1 MVNEQRAMVAMSAR
15 TDLELAA
22 SAEEGQLNCRNVPFH
37 VDPQA
42 ALWSRE
48 GGQLTAASC
57 LQHHPAVVRPRAAST
72 IPFRRRSDLSLGP
85 RHVAIRAFSARSAR

>member
-1 MVNEQRAMVAMSAR
+1 MVSEQRAVVAMSAR

-42 ALWSRE
+42 A
-48 GGQLTAASC
+48 
-57 LQHHPAVVRPRAAST
+57 
-72 IPFRRRSDLSLGP
+72 F
-85 RHVAIRAFSARSAR
+85 

>member
-1 MVNEQRAMVAMSAR
+1 VSKIAVGAIARSRPKPVRPAIDHRIRIAMVNEQRAVVAMSAR

-42 ALWSRE
+42 AFWSRE

-57 LQHHPAVVRPRAAST
+57 LRHHPAVVRPRAA
-72 IPFRRRSDLSLGP
+72 
-85 RHVAIRAFSARSAR
+85 